1 MGLYMY
7 RCIFECI
14 HTHTYHIRVLQIIA
28 FFSSPP
34 ASPCFFL
41 TNEEVWKSAQEPW
54 GPGLKLWI
62 IFQPQD
68 FLRFRKSQ
76 CYFKGKWAVW
86 IYPHQPPHLL
96 HWVCFFSSLSSE
108 FQTKRPLCS
117 AHTEGGL
124 NRAPHLS
131 CWLCGSP
138 SKGRLAGKTVKTTK
152 PRTKHLSRSPKCQ
165 PQFEYICTLI

>member
-1 MGLYMY
+1 MPGSEAGRGICKPTALLSPLISMWGTVLIFLCCVFSESKVNRPVRNGVYMY

-14 HTHTYHIRVLQIIA
+14 HIHTYPIWVLQIIA
-28 FFSSPP
+28 FFPPPP

-86 IYPHQPPHLL
+86 IYPHQPPTSSIECVSFLL
-96 HWVCFFSSLSSE
+96 FL
-108 FQTKRPLCS
+108 R
-117 AHTEGGL
+117 
-124 NRAPHLS
+124 N
-131 CWLCGSP
+131 
-138 SKGRLAGKTVKTTK
+138 
-152 PRTKHLSRSPKCQ
+152 SRQKDP
-165 PQFEYICTLI
+165 CTLLTQREV